1 MTIPMM
7 KPPRKNP
14 VLRTRQINLPP
25 AARGRVALG
34 LTAAAAEGRL
44 ALQTCA
50 ECGAVQYPPR
60 EACHQ
65 CLSPDLPWRTQS
77 GAGELLAETVLAHSN
92 DLFFRERLPWRLGMV
107 RLDAGPSV
115 MVHLHGEVGAPAAG
129 PPQGGAA
136 PSGGSEPH
144 AVGSVGAK
152 SAAPCRV
159 QVAARLDRAG
169 QAVLIGLPEQGMTNM
184 ADDPMLREMAS
195 DPKYRKV
202 LVTDG
207 KSPVGQAMAQAL
219 VKAGADI
226 VWVGHAEPWKRLPG
240 LAELAALPQVTLV
253 PLDVT
258 NERSVVEL
266 AGEIGGKVD
275 IVVNTAELHRGFGI
289 AARRGTDVAKAEM
302 EVNYFGLLRLAQCF
316 GPALKG
322 RAADGVTH
330 ATAWVNLLSIYALAN
345 FPAHGTFSASKAAA
359 LSLAQCLR
367 AEMRPAGIRVL
378 NVFPGPIDDEWNQNL
393 PPPKLAPAALASA
406 IVKALQN
413 GVEDLYPGDVAQE
426 WLERWRDNP
435 KILERELAAGGM

>member
-1 MTIPMM
+1 MTMPFI

-14 VLRTRQINLPP
+14 VLRTPQINLPP

-34 LTAAAAEGRL
+34 LTAAAAEGRF
-44 ALQTCA
+44 ALQVCA
-50 ECGAVQYPPR
+50 DCGAVQYPPR
-60 EACHQ
+60 EACHR
-65 CLSPDLPWRTQS
+65 CLSPELPWQPQS
-77 GAGELLAETVLAHSN
+77 GAGELLATTTLAHSN
-92 DLFFRERLPWRLGMV
+92 DLYFRERLPWRLGMV

-115 MVHLHGEVGAPAAG
+115 MVHLHGEVGEAP
-129 PPQGGAA
+129 QRVR
-136 PSGGSEPH
+136 
-144 AVGSVGAK
+144 VGT
-152 SAAPCRV
+152 
-159 QVAARLDRAG
+159 RLDRAG
-169 QAVLIGLPEQGMTNM
+169 QAVLIGYPEKGTENM

-207 KSPVGQAMAQAL
+207 KSATGQAVVRAM
-219 VKAGADI
+219 VKAGADL
-226 VWVGHAEPWKRLPG
+226 VWVGHAEPWKKLPG
-240 LAELAALPQVTLV
+240 LAELAALPQVALV

-258 NERSVVEL
+258 DERSVSTL
-266 AGEIGGKVD
+266 AGQIGGKVD

-302 EVNYFGLLRLAQCF
+302 EVNYLGLLRLAQCF

-322 RAADGVTH
+322 RAADGATH

-345 FPAHGTFSASKAAA
+345 FPPHGTFSASKAAA

-367 AEMRPAGIRVL
+367 AEMRAAGIRVV

-406 IVKALQN
+406 IVKALKE
-413 GVEDLYPGDVAQE
+413 GVEDIYPGDVAQE
-426 WLERWRDNP
+426 WLERWRHNP
-435 KILERELAAGGM
+435 KVLEREIAAGGY

>member
-1 MTIPMM
+1 MTMPFI

-14 VLRTRQINLPP
+14 VLRTPQINLPP

-34 LTAAAAEGRL
+34 LTAAAAEGRF
-44 ALQTCA
+44 ALQVCA
-50 ECGAVQYPPR
+50 DCGAVQYPPR
-60 EACHQ
+60 EACHR
-65 CLSPDLPWRTQS
+65 CLSPELPWQPQS
-77 GAGELLAETVLAHSN
+77 GAGELLATTTLAHSN
-92 DLFFRERLPWRLGMV
+92 DLYFRERLPWRLGMV

-115 MVHLHGEVGAPAAG
+115 MVHLHGEVGEAP
-129 PPQGGAA
+129 QRVR
-136 PSGGSEPH
+136 
-144 AVGSVGAK
+144 VG
-152 SAAPCRV
+152 
-159 QVAARLDRAG
+159 ARLDRAG
-169 QAVLIGLPEQGMTNM
+169 QAVLIGYPEKGTENM

-207 KSPVGQAMAQAL
+207 KSATGQAVAHAM
-219 VKAGADI
+219 VKAGADL
-226 VWVGHAEPWKRLPG
+226 VWVGHAEPWKKLPG
-240 LAELAALPQVTLV
+240 LAELAALPQVALV

-258 NERSVVEL
+258 DERSVSTL
-266 AGEIGGKVD
+266 AGQIGGKVD

-302 EVNYFGLLRLAQCF
+302 EVNYLGLLRLAQCF

-322 RAADGVTH
+322 RAADGATH

-345 FPAHGTFSASKAAA
+345 FPPHGTFSASKAAA

-367 AEMRPAGIRVL
+367 AEMRAAGIRVV

-406 IVKALQN
+406 IVKALKE
-413 GVEDLYPGDVAQE
+413 GVEDIYPGDVAQE
-426 WLERWRDNP
+426 WLERWRHNP
-435 KILERELAAGGM
+435 KVLEREIAAGGY